1 MRDYTSEEIQD
12 ISANFRNV
20 ARRLSRTDYSQCDA
34 NLNRFMSVIDNQE
47 LIKCFIEQHNIC
59 EFDIKKIIQERD
71 WIGPFEISPVMDEE
85 ISLEYQMLKYSVEH
99 FGGDFTRLYGT
110 HVYTSTKSTTNDEMR
125 KFIEHIIDPLIDFIS
140 EHLRMCYD
148 RKVREEGKNQP
159 NVVNGITANYSTVVV
174 ANNIE
179 GNISNNVDISEEVK
193 SDALD
198 LINSIKDV
206 VSTDENEAI
215 EDILE
220 VLKQIELDINA
231 NNKPKKGFLVALKSI
246 CGGSVAVITLINS
259 LMKMFGFA

>member
-1 MRDYTSEEIQD
+1 M
-12 ISANFRNV
+12 
-20 ARRLSRTDYSQCDA
+20 
-34 NLNRFMSVIDNQE
+34 
-47 LIKCFIEQHNIC
+47 
-59 EFDIKKIIQERD
+59 
-71 WIGPFEISPVMDEE
+71 
-85 ISLEYQMLKYSVEH
+85 
-99 FGGDFTRLYGT
+99 
-110 HVYTSTKSTTNDEMR
+110 
-125 KFIEHIIDPLIDFIS
+125 
-140 EHLRMCYD
+140 
-148 RKVREEGKNQP
+148 
-159 NVVNGITANYSTVVV
+159 